1 VKNAANSKKML
12 LTAALPL
19 VLGGCLV
26 EVKTVA
32 DPGPALARARAE
44 VAELASRPGPAESLQ
59 LVAYDPDDRKLVRVG
74 LPLWLVHKAG
84 DLDDRELGDE
94 VGEEMGR
101 DLGRCLK
108 RVRLRDLEKV
118 GRGALVEV
126 EDEDGTQVL
135 VWLR

>member
-1 VKNAANSKKML
+1 VKKKL
-12 LTAALPL
+12 LIAALPL

-32 DPGPALARARAE
+32 DPAEALARARAE
-44 VAELASRPGPAESLQ
+44 VADLASRPGPAHSLQ
-59 LVAYDPDDRKLVRVG
+59 VVAYDPDDRKLVRVG

-84 DLDDRELGDE
+84 DLDEMDFGDE
-94 VGEEMGR
+94 VGNEFGQG
-101 DLGRCLK
+101 LGRSLEG
-108 RVRLRDLEKV
+108 VRLRDLEKV

-126 EDEDGTQVL
+126 EDDDGTRLL

>member
-1 VKNAANSKKML
+1 MKRKLLIAAV
-12 LTAALPL
+12 PL
-19 VLGGCLV
+19 VLSGCLV

-44 VAELASRPGPAESLQ
+44 VEELASRPGPAQSLQ
-59 LVAYDPDDRKLVRVG
+59 VVAYDPDERKLVRVG

-84 DLDDRELGDE
+84 DLDEMDLGDE
-94 VGEEMGR
+94 VGDELGQ
-101 DLGRCLK
+101 DLGRRLK
-108 RVRLRDLEKV
+108 GVSLRDLEKV

-126 EDEDGTQVL
+126 EDDDGTRVL

>member
-1 VKNAANSKKML
+1 VKTKTML
-12 LTAALPL
+12 VAALPL

-26 EVKTVA
+26 EVKTVD

-44 VAELASRPGPAESLQ
+44 VEELASRPGPAKSLQ
-59 LVAYDPDDRKLVRVG
+59 VMAYDPDDRKLVRVG
-74 LPLWLVHKAG
+74 LPLWLVHKTADLG
-84 DLDDRELGDE
+84 DVDIGDE
-94 VGEEMGR
+94 VGEEIGE

-108 RVRLRDLEKV
+108 RVRLRDLERV

-126 EDEDGTQVL
+126 EDEDGTRVL